1 MLTMSGF
8 EMFWPMMAHAFLVFC
23 LYGLL
28 VRRRAAVVR
37 AGKIDRSAFLE
48 NHAEPEESRVVNKV
62 IANQFEL
69 PVLFYLIS
77 ILLFIM
83 EADNILSVSL
93 AWLFV
98 FFRYLQAY
106 MHITGNLA
114 LRRASFMAGFVSLFL
129 MWLWL
134 VAWMATS

>member
-1 MLTMSGF
+1 MFTMSGF
-8 EMFWPMMAHAFLVFC
+8 EMFWPMMAHAFLIFC

-28 VRRRAAVVR
+28 VRRRAAVVN
-37 AGKIDRSAFLE
+37 AGKVERSAFLE
-48 NHAEPEESRVVNKV
+48 NHAEPEESRVVNKA

-69 PVLFYLIS
+69 PVLFYAIS
-77 ILLFIM
+77 ILLFMM
-83 EADNILSVSL
+83 EADNIVSVSL

-98 FFRYLQAY
+98 LSRYLQAY
-106 MHITGNLA
+106 MHITGNLP

-134 VAWMATS
+134 VAWMATA